1 MFYRV
6 ENGNLIQAPEKNIKL
21 FIANP
26 TDDQYR
32 FLGYTDNIVE
42 SLPEMDDEKEYEVYY
57 EQVDDVKNKIK
68 DNDKLQDLKK
78 KYDNGT
84 EIVKNQLAS
93 FPKNVED
100 DSELKDFD
108 DIVIDDSNK
117 DDDDSEN
124 AEESVND
131 LNNAEKDDTDA
142 ASTSEKPQA

>member
-1 MFYRV
+1 M
-6 ENGNLIQAPEKNIKL
+6 KKL
-21 FIANP
+21 
-26 TDDQYR
+26 TS
-32 FLGYTDNIVE
+32 FLLGAVAGCAAGFLAG
-42 SLPEMDDEKEYEVYY
+42 SLLVSD

-68 DNDKLQDLKK
+68 DNDKLQDLKR

-117 DDDDSEN
+117 DDVAEGNN
-124 AEESVND
+124 AEESVDD
-131 LNNAEKDDTDA
+131 LNNAEKDDTHSSSA
-142 ASTSEKPQA
+142 VTPQD

>member
-1 MFYRV
+1 MKKF
-6 ENGNLIQAPEKNIKL
+6 AS
-21 FIANP
+21 
-26 TDDQYR
+26 
-32 FLGYTDNIVE
+32 FLLGAVAGCAAGFLAG
-42 SLPEMDDEKEYEVYY
+42 SLLVSD

-108 DIVIDDSNK
+108 DIVIDDSDK
-117 DDDDSEN
+117 DDNVAAGDN
-124 AEESVND
+124 AQESVDD
-131 LNNAEKDDTDA
+131 LNNAEEEHNTEDT
-142 ASTSEKPQA
+142 TTGETKPEA

>member
-1 MFYRV
+1 MKKFASFV
-6 ENGNLIQAPEKNIKL
+6 LGTVAGCAAG
-21 FIANP
+21 FIA
-26 TDDQYR
+26 
-32 FLGYTDNIVE
+32 G
-42 SLPEMDDEKEYEVYY
+42 SLLVSD

-117 DDDDSEN
+117 DNDVADGDN
-124 AEESVND
+124 AEKSVDD
-131 LNNAEKDDTDA
+131 LNNAENDDT
-142 ASTSEKPQA
+142 ASTPDNSSEE

>member
-1 MFYRV
+1 M
-6 ENGNLIQAPEKNIKL
+6 KKL
-21 FIANP
+21 ASFVLGAVAGCAAGFIA
-26 TDDQYR
+26 
-32 FLGYTDNIVE
+32 G
-42 SLPEMDDEKEYEVYY
+42 SLLVSD
-57 EQVDDVKNKIK
+57 EQVDDLKNKIK

-117 DDDDSEN
+117 DNDIVDGDNE
-124 AEESVND
+124 EESIND
-131 LNNAEKDDTDA
+131 LNNAENDDT
-142 ASTSEKPQA
+142 TSILGNTEQ

>member
-1 MFYRV
+1 MLLKRLAIFF
-6 ENGNLIQAPEKNIKL
+6 EESFNSDTLSPKSAAG
-21 FIANP
+21 FIA
-26 TDDQYR
+26 
-32 FLGYTDNIVE
+32 G
-42 SLPEMDDEKEYEVYY
+42 SLLVSD

-78 KYDNGT
+78 KYNNGT

>member
-1 MFYRV
+1 MKKFASFV
-6 ENGNLIQAPEKNIKL
+6 LGAV
-21 FIANP
+21 AGCAAG
-26 TDDQYR
+26 
-32 FLGYTDNIVE
+32 FLAG
-42 SLPEMDDEKEYEVYY
+42 SLLVSA

-117 DDDDSEN
+117 DDDVTAGDN
-124 AEESVND
+124 AQESVDD
-131 LNNAEKDDTDA
+131 LNNAEEEHNAEDA
-142 ASTSEKPQA
+142 EEDKPEA

>member
-1 MFYRV
+1 MSKLSSFIIGAALGAAAGFV
-6 ENGNLIQAPEKNIKL
+6 AGSLLI
-21 FIANP
+21 
-26 TDDQYR
+26 DDNQ
-32 FLGYTDNIVE
+32 I
-42 SLPEMDDEKEYEVYY
+42 
-57 EQVDDVKNKIK
+57 DDVKKKIQG
-68 DNDKLQDLKK
+68 NDKLQDLKK

>member
-1 MFYRV
+1 MKKF
-6 ENGNLIQAPEKNIKL
+6 AS
-21 FIANP
+21 
-26 TDDQYR
+26 
-32 FLGYTDNIVE
+32 FLLGAVAGCAAGFLAG
-42 SLPEMDDEKEYEVYY
+42 SLLVSD

-108 DIVIDDSNK
+108 DIVIDDSDK
-117 DDDDSEN
+117 DDNVAVGDN
-124 AEESVND
+124 AQESIDD
-131 LNNAEKDDTDA
+131 LNNAEEEHNTEDTTADE
-142 ASTSEKPQA
+142 TKPEA

>member
-1 MFYRV
+1 MKKF
-6 ENGNLIQAPEKNIKL
+6 AS
-21 FIANP
+21 
-26 TDDQYR
+26 
-32 FLGYTDNIVE
+32 FLLGAVAGCAAGFLAG
-42 SLPEMDDEKEYEVYY
+42 SLLVSD

-108 DIVIDDSNK
+108 DIVIDDSDK
-117 DDDDSEN
+117 DDNVAAGDN
-124 AEESVND
+124 AQESIDD
-131 LNNAEKDDTDA
+131 LNNAEEEEHNTEDTTADE
-142 ASTSEKPQA
+142 TKPEA

>member
-1 MFYRV
+1 MSKLSSFIIGAALGAAAGFV
-6 ENGNLIQAPEKNIKL
+6 AGSLLI
-21 FIANP
+21 
-26 TDDQYR
+26 DDNQ
-32 FLGYTDNIVE
+32 I
-42 SLPEMDDEKEYEVYY
+42 
-57 EQVDDVKNKIK
+57 DDVKKKIQG
-68 DNDKLQDLKK
+68 NDKLQDLKK

-124 AEESVND
+124 TEESVND

>member
-1 MFYRV
+1 MKKF
-6 ENGNLIQAPEKNIKL
+6 AS
-21 FIANP
+21 
-26 TDDQYR
+26 
-32 FLGYTDNIVE
+32 FLLGAVAGCAAGFLAG
-42 SLPEMDDEKEYEVYY
+42 SLLVSD

-108 DIVIDDSNK
+108 DIVIDDSDK
-117 DDDDSEN
+117 DDNVAAGDN
-124 AEESVND
+124 AQESIDD
-131 LNNAEKDDTDA
+131 LNNAEEEHNTEDTTADE
-142 ASTSEKPQA
+142 TKPEA

>member
-1 MFYRV
+1 MKKFASFV
-6 ENGNLIQAPEKNIKL
+6 LGAIAGCAAG
-21 FIANP
+21 FIA
-26 TDDQYR
+26 
-32 FLGYTDNIVE
+32 G
-42 SLPEMDDEKEYEVYY
+42 SLLVSD
-57 EQVDDVKNKIK
+57 EQVDDVKNKLK

-108 DIVIDDSNK
+108 DIVIDDSDK
-117 DDDDSEN
+117 DDDVANKDN

-131 LNNAEKDDTDA
+131 LNNAETEDNTSADA
-142 ASTSEKPQA
+142 DKPEA

>member
-1 MFYRV
+1 MKKFASFV
-6 ENGNLIQAPEKNIKL
+6 LGAV
-21 FIANP
+21 AGCAAG
-26 TDDQYR
+26 
-32 FLGYTDNIVE
+32 FLAG
-42 SLPEMDDEKEYEVYY
+42 SLLVSD

-117 DDDDSEN
+117 DDDVAEGDN
-124 AEESVND
+124 AQESVDD
-131 LNNAEKDDTDA
+131 LNNAEEEKTDNA
-142 ASTSEKPQA
+142 ADEDKPEA

>member
-1 MFYRV
+1 MKKFASFV
-6 ENGNLIQAPEKNIKL
+6 LGAV
-21 FIANP
+21 AGCAAG
-26 TDDQYR
+26 
-32 FLGYTDNIVE
+32 FLAG
-42 SLPEMDDEKEYEVYY
+42 SLLVSD

-117 DDDDSEN
+117 DEDVAEGDN
-124 AEESVND
+124 AQESVDD
-131 LNNAEKDDTDA
+131 LNNAEEEKTDNA
-142 ASTSEKPQA
+142 ADEDKPEA

>member
-1 MFYRV
+1 MKKF
-6 ENGNLIQAPEKNIKL
+6 AS
-21 FIANP
+21 
-26 TDDQYR
+26 
-32 FLGYTDNIVE
+32 FLLGAVAGCAAGFLAG
-42 SLPEMDDEKEYEVYY
+42 SLLVSD

-108 DIVIDDSNK
+108 DIVIDDSDK
-117 DDDDSEN
+117 DDNVAAGDN
-124 AEESVND
+124 AQESIDD
-131 LNNAEKDDTDA
+131 LNNAEGEHNTEDTTADE
-142 ASTSEKPQA
+142 TKPEA

>member
-1 MFYRV
+1 MKKFASFV
-6 ENGNLIQAPEKNIKL
+6 LGAIAGCAAG
-21 FIANP
+21 FIA
-26 TDDQYR
+26 
-32 FLGYTDNIVE
+32 G
-42 SLPEMDDEKEYEVYY
+42 SLLVSD

-108 DIVIDDSNK
+108 DIVIDDSDK
-117 DDDDSEN
+117 DDNTSNED
-124 AEESVND
+124 AAESVDD
-131 LNNAEKDDTDA
+131 LNNAERDDTDA
-142 ASTSEKPQA
+142 ASSSEEPQA

>member
-1 MFYRV
+1 MKKF
-6 ENGNLIQAPEKNIKL
+6 AS
-21 FIANP
+21 
-26 TDDQYR
+26 
-32 FLGYTDNIVE
+32 FLLGAVAGCAAGFLAG
-42 SLPEMDDEKEYEVYY
+42 SLLVSD

-108 DIVIDDSNK
+108 DIVIDDSDK
-117 DDDDSEN
+117 DDNVAAGEN
-124 AEESVND
+124 AQESVDD
-131 LNNAEKDDTDA
+131 LNNAEEEHNTEDTTADE
-142 ASTSEKPQA
+142 TKPEA